1 MYVHF
6 AHLTCDLLN
15 SKKSSTFALDF
26 VPEARHPGTLPGCFF
41 RPKNGTLL
49 NIFIYIIMQTIQQQ
63 WAQCQTILADNLT
76 SSAYRT
82 WFAPIVPLQ
91 FAEGVLV
98 LQVKSQ
104 FVAEYI
110 EQNYLPLLSAAII
123 RVFGQ
128 GTKLEYRVL
137 IDSTSGA
144 GTMLPS
150 AGTPAGVQ
158 PMPIGN
164 AAQNA
169 AFDSQLNNLYTFDS
183 FIAGEP
189 NKLARTAG
197 LAIAKQPGYTAFNP
211 LFVYGGSGVGKTH
224 LVNAIGNQVRTMDPQ
239 ARVIYV
245 SANTFKLQYQD
256 ATKNNKIP
264 DFLNFYQSVDVLIM
278 DDIQYFAGLKGTQD
292 TFFHIFNYLQQSRK
306 QLILTSDRPPVELKD
321 IEERLLTR
329 FKWGLSAEIKEP
341 DYLLRKNILLSKMR
355 RDGIALSD
363 EVVDFIA
370 QNVRNSVRDLEGILA
385 SLLAHSTLTDREI
398 DLELAEQVV
407 SHIVAIQPRA
417 ITIGDV
423 IGAVAEHFGMTEKAI
438 LSPNRSREITQVRHI
453 AAYLCKELTNS
464 SLAEIGFKMGRRT
477 HATMLHSV
485 AIVKTQL
492 EFDPALRQ
500 HIAQLESALRY

>member
-1 MYVHF
+1 M
-6 AHLTCDLLN
+6 LTL
-15 SKKSSTFALDF
+15 K
-26 VPEARHPGTLPGCFF
+26 E
-41 RPKNGTLL
+41 
-49 NIFIYIIMQTIQQQ
+49 Q

-76 SSAYRT
+76 SSAYQT

-110 EQNYLPLLSAAII
+110 EQNYIPLLSAAII

-128 GTKLEYRVL
+128 GTRLEYRVL

-144 GTMLPS
+144 GTSVPS
-150 AGTPAGVQ
+150 SGSTAQAV
-158 PMPIGN
+158 N
-164 AAQNA
+164 AQFIVGQQA
-169 AFDSQLNNLYTFDS
+169 AANFDSQLNNLYTFDS

-224 LVNAIGNQVRTMDPQ
+224 LVNAIGNQVKVFNPQ

-256 ATKNNKIP
+256 ATRNNRVT
-264 DFLNFYQSVDVLIM
+264 DFLNFYQSVDVLIV
-278 DDIQYFAGLKGTQD
+278 DDIQYFAGLKSTQD

-306 QLILTSDRPPVELKD
+306 QIILTCDRPPVELKD
-321 IEERLLTR
+321 LEERLLTR
-329 FKWGLSAEIKEP
+329 FKWGLSAEIKQP
-341 DYLLRKNILLSKMR
+341 DYLLRKNILLSKMH
-355 RDGIALSD
+355 RDGISLSE

-385 SLLAHSTLTDREI
+385 SLLAHSTLTDEEI
-398 DLELAEQVV
+398 NLKLAEQVV
-407 SHIVAIQPRA
+407 SHIVALQPRA
-417 ITIGDV
+417 ISIGDV
-423 IGAVAEHFGMTEKAI
+423 LTATADHYGVTEKAL
-438 LSPNRSREITQVRHI
+438 LSNNRSREVTQVRHV
-453 AAYLCKELTNS
+453 AAYLCKELTSS
-464 SLAEIGFKMGRRT
+464 SLTEIGFKLGRRT

-485 AIVKTQL
+485 ALINQQL
-492 EFDPALRQ
+492 EFDASLRQ
-500 HIAQLESALRY
+500 HIAQIESALRY

>member
-1 MYVHF
+1 M
-6 AHLTCDLLN
+6 LTLKEL
-15 SKKSSTFALDF
+15 
-26 VPEARHPGTLPGCFF
+26 
-41 RPKNGTLL
+41 
-49 NIFIYIIMQTIQQQ
+49 

-76 SSAYRT
+76 SSAYQT

-110 EQNYLPLLSAAII
+110 EENYIPLLSAAII

-128 GTKLEYRVL
+128 GTRLEYRVL

-144 GTMLPS
+144 GTSVPS
-150 AGTPAGVQ
+150 AGSPAQ
-158 PMPIGN
+158 AAN
-164 AAQNA
+164 AQFIAGEQA
-169 AFDSQLNNLYTFDS
+169 AANFDSQLNSLYTFDS

-211 LFVYGGSGVGKTH
+211 LFIYGGSGVGKTH
-224 LVNAIGNQVRTMDPQ
+224 LVNAIGNQVQVLNPG

-256 ATKNNKIP
+256 ATRNNRVT
-264 DFLNFYQSVDVLIM
+264 DFLNFYQSIDVLIV
-278 DDIQYFAGLKGTQD
+278 DDIQYFAGLKSTQD

-306 QLILTSDRPPVELKD
+306 QIILTSDRPPVELKD
-321 IEERLLTR
+321 LEERLLTR
-329 FKWGLSAEIKEP
+329 FKWGLSAEIKQP
-341 DYLLRKNILLSKMR
+341 DYLLRKNILLSKMH
-355 RDGIALSD
+355 RDGITLPD

-370 QNVRNSVRDLEGILA
+370 QNVRTSVRDLEGILA
-385 SLLAHSTLTDREI
+385 SLLAHSTLTDQEI
-398 DLELAEQVV
+398 NLALAEQVV
-407 SHIVAIQPRA
+407 SHIVVLQPRT
-417 ITIGDV
+417 ITVGDV
-423 IGAVAEHFGMTEKAI
+423 LSAVADHYGVTEKM
-438 LSPNRSREITQVRHI
+438 LTSNNRSKEISHARHV

-464 SLAEIGFKMGRRT
+464 SLAEIGFKLGKRT
-477 HATMLHSV
+477 HATMLHSMTL
-485 AIVKTQL
+485 VKSQM

-500 HIAQLESALRY
+500 QISQIESALR

>member
-1 MYVHF
+1 
-6 AHLTCDLLN
+6 
-15 SKKSSTFALDF
+15 
-26 VPEARHPGTLPGCFF
+26 
-41 RPKNGTLL
+41 
-49 NIFIYIIMQTIQQQ
+49 MQSIQQQ
-63 WAQCQTILADNLT
+63 WAQCQTILADNMT
-76 SSAYRT
+76 TSAYRT
-82 WFAPIVPLQ
+82 WIAPIVPLQ
-91 FAEGVLV
+91 FAQGVLV
-98 LQVKSQ
+98 LQVKSL

-110 EQNYLPLLSAAII
+110 EQNYLPLLSSAII

-137 IDSTSGA
+137 IDSASGA

-150 AGTPAGVQ
+150 AGAP
-158 PMPIGN
+158 
-164 AAQNA
+164 AAQAMPVSHPAQTA
-169 AFDSQLNNLYTFDS
+169 AFDSQLNRLYTFDS

-224 LVNAIGNQVRTMDPQ
+224 LVNAIGNQVRELDPN

-341 DYLLRKNILLSKMR
+341 DYQLRKNILLSKMR
-355 RDGIALSD
+355 RDGITLSED
-363 EVVDFIA
+363 VVDFIA

-398 DLELAEQVV
+398 DLALAEQVV
-407 SHIVAIQPRA
+407 SHIVAIQPKA

-438 LSPNRSREITQVRHI
+438 VSTNRSREVTQVRHI
-453 AAYLCKELTNS
+453 AAYLCKEMTKS
-464 SLAEIGFKMGRRT
+464 SLTEIGFKMGRRT

-485 AIVKTQL
+485 SYIKTQM

-500 HIAQLESALRY
+500 HIAQLEAAIRA

>member
-1 MYVHF
+1 M
-6 AHLTCDLLN
+6 LTL
-15 SKKSSTFALDF
+15 K
-26 VPEARHPGTLPGCFF
+26 E
-41 RPKNGTLL
+41 
-49 NIFIYIIMQTIQQQ
+49 Q

-76 SSAYRT
+76 SSAYQT

-110 EQNYLPLLSAAII
+110 EQNYIPLLSAAII

-128 GTKLEYRVL
+128 GTRLEYRVL

-144 GTMLPS
+144 GTSVPS
-150 AGTPAGVQ
+150 SGSTAQAV
-158 PMPIGN
+158 N
-164 AAQNA
+164 AQFIVGQQA
-169 AFDSQLNNLYTFDS
+169 AANFDSQLNNLYTFDS

-224 LVNAIGNQVRTMDPQ
+224 LVNAIGNQVKVLNPQ

-256 ATKNNKIP
+256 ATRNNRVT
-264 DFLNFYQSVDVLIM
+264 DFLNFYQSVDVLIV
-278 DDIQYFAGLKGTQD
+278 DDIQYFAGLKSTQD

-306 QLILTSDRPPVELKD
+306 QIILTCDRPPVELKD
-321 IEERLLTR
+321 LEERLLTR
-329 FKWGLSAEIKEP
+329 FKWGLSAEIKQP
-341 DYLLRKNILLSKMR
+341 DYLLRKNILLSKMH
-355 RDGIALSD
+355 RDGISLSE

-385 SLLAHSTLTDREI
+385 SLLAHSTLTDEEI
-398 DLELAEQVV
+398 NLKMAEQVV
-407 SHIVAIQPRA
+407 SHIVALQPRA
-417 ITIGDV
+417 ISIGDV
-423 IGAVAEHFGMTEKAI
+423 LTATADHYGVTEKAL
-438 LSPNRSREITQVRHI
+438 LSNNRSREVTQVRHV
-453 AAYLCKELTNS
+453 AAYLCKELTSS
-464 SLAEIGFKMGRRT
+464 SLTEIGFKLGRRT

-485 AIVKTQL
+485 ALINQQL
-492 EFDPALRQ
+492 EFDASLRQ
-500 HIAQLESALRY
+500 HIAQIESALRY